1 MVNTPES
8 FTCYNNSGILCL
20 EVLNL
25 KIAIVDD
32 QEKDRDELKNVL
44 IPYLNTLDL
53 ETDLCEYESAEDFLG
68 VFEKDEFDI
77 CFMDIYLKKMDG
89 MTAARHLADQDPN
102 CFIIFLTTSPDYM
115 AEGYDVRA
123 WRYIV
128 KPLQKDMI
136 HKILGPCLE
145 QIVQSRRYLHVR
157 SDRQEL
163 DIPYSRI
170 YYIITSCRN
179 TIIHTSDIQIT
190 VSSRTSFSELTQ
202 PLLKDYRFFCCNRG
216 ILVNLTKIKR
226 MEKDTLTLQNG
237 EQIPV
242 SRNKI
247 RDTKSAF
254 LQVAFER
261 V

>member
-1 MVNTPES
+1 MAVYRETP
-8 FTCYNNSGILCL
+8 
-20 EVLNL
+20 
-25 KIAIVDD
+25 A
-32 QEKDRDELKNVL
+32 
-44 IPYLNTLDL
+44 
-53 ETDLCEYESAEDFLG
+53 
-68 VFEKDEFDI
+68 
-77 CFMDIYLKKMDG
+77 
-89 MTAARHLADQDPN
+89 
-102 CFIIFLTTSPDYM
+102 
-115 AEGYDVRA
+115 
-123 WRYIV
+123 
-128 KPLQKDMI
+128 KDMI

-145 QIVQSRRYLHVR
+145 QIVLSRRYLHVR

-179 TIIHTSDIQIT
+179 TIIHMSDIQIT